1 MTLTRD
7 HLILGAYGL
16 VMAGALVGLVNAAP
30 LPPRCALERI
40 AYAPADDLEAIDVAL
55 IGAARQRID
64 FAAYVLTDLRI
75 VEALD
80 AAAARGVAIRLYRD
94 GGGVNAQPMP
104 GPLARAY
111 DRLVAR
117 PNVEARYKRGDA
129 PFMHLK
135 AYAIDGA
142 LLREGAGNFS
152 HSGLTRQDNS
162 LVALRCRAAVTAFER
177 VFETMWRRQ

>member
-1 MTLTRD
+1 MKQATM
-7 HLILGAYGL
+7 IIAA
-16 VMAGALVGLVNAAP
+16 AGAAGFGAAAVVVGGDVRP
-30 LPPRCALERI
+30 TMCHIERL
-40 AYAPADDLEAIDVAL
+40 AYAPADNLEEIDVAL
-55 IGAARQRID
+55 LGGATRRVD
-64 FAAYVLTDLRI
+64 MAAYVLTNVAI

-80 AAAARGVAIRLYRD
+80 AAAARGVTIRLYRD
-94 GGGVNAQPMP
+94 GADIAMP
-104 GPLARAY
+104 RPLARVY

-117 PNVEARYKRGDA
+117 PNVEVRYKADAA

-162 LVALRCRAAVTAFER
+162 LIALRCEAAVKRFQTA
-177 VFETMWRRQ
+177 FETMWRR